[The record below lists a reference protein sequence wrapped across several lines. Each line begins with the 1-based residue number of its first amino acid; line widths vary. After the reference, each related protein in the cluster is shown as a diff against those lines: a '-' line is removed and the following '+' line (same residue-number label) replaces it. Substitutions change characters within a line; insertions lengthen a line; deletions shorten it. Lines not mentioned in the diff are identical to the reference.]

1 MTFETSRRTFLQ
13 GTGALATTALIVGL
27 TPGGAL
33 AKAEPTGQHFT
44 PFVKIA
50 ADGQVTAIIKHFE
63 MGQGTTTGL
72 TTLIAEELGIDLDDM
87 AYEFAP
93 SDNKLY
99 ANLAFGSQGTG
110 GSTAIANSFMQYR
123 QAGAAAREMILA
135 AAAAA
140 WKVDAKQLK
149 LDKGRV
155 SDGKKSAPLSDFVA
169 AAVKLEVPEKPPLKE
184 AKDFK
189 WIGNPDTYRLDSASK
204 INGTAQFAM
213 DIHLDG
219 QMVAVI
225 KRSPRFGGQIV
236 SFDDKEAAKV
246 PGFIRA
252 ANLPTKAG
260 VVIFAENTWAAFQA
274 REALEAEWDFSKA
287 ENRGS
292 EEIKKSL
299 LKAVNS
305 KPEFNATPGADIKDT
320 AQRLAEAAQVIEKD
334 FYFPYLSHSPMEPLT
349 CTIEPRDDG
358 VVLHDGCQF
367 PAGAHP
373 TLAAVLKLPMEKI
386 QIRTLYAGG
395 SFGRRATP
403 VSDYHA
409 EAAFAFALTD
419 RKKPV
424 KLVWSREDDLIGGYY
439 RPAFAHKVRV
449 GLDKQGNIVAWD
461 HRIAGKSIFKGT
473 RLESALVKDGVDK
486 TSVEGVDDTHYDI
499 PGLYVGLTDH
509 KTQVPVVWWRSVG
522 HSHTAFVMETM
533 IDMAAKAAGRD
544 PLDYRLGLLPGKDD
558 DQKRLAGVLKLV
570 ADKAGWKSALPSGR
584 SRGIAVH
591 KSFNSYVA
599 QVVEISRDGDAYR
612 IENVTCAVDC
622 GIAVNP
628 DIIKAQM
635 QSGIGYGLGHVMRN
649 EITLDEGEV
658 QQQNFPDYEPLRIG
672 DIARIDVHIQQSD
685 KAPTGVGE
693 PGLPPSG
700 PALANAIAANGP
712 RVTHL
717 PLITN
722 GVEFA

>member
-33 AKAEPTGQHFT
+33 AKAETTGQHFT

-305 KPEFNATPGADIKDT
+305 KPEFNVTPGAVIKDT
-320 AQRLAEAAQVIEKD
+320 EQRLAEAAQVIEKD

-349 CTIEPRDDG
+349 CTIEP
-358 VVLHDGCQF
+358 
-367 PAGAHP
+367 
-373 TLAAVLKLPMEKI
+373 
-386 QIRTLYAGG
+386 
-395 SFGRRATP
+395 
-403 VSDYHA
+403 
-409 EAAFAFALTD
+409 
-419 RKKPV
+419 
-424 KLVWSREDDLIGGYY
+424 
-439 RPAFAHKVRV
+439 
-449 GLDKQGNIVAWD
+449 
-461 HRIAGKSIFKGT
+461 
-473 RLESALVKDGVDK
+473 
-486 TSVEGVDDTHYDI
+486 
-499 PGLYVGLTDH
+499 
-509 KTQVPVVWWRSVG
+509 
-522 HSHTAFVMETM
+522 
-533 IDMAAKAAGRD
+533 
-544 PLDYRLGLLPGKDD
+544 
-558 DQKRLAGVLKLV
+558 
-570 ADKAGWKSALPSGR
+570 
-584 SRGIAVH
+584 
-591 KSFNSYVA
+591 
-599 QVVEISRDGDAYR
+599 
-612 IENVTCAVDC
+612 
-622 GIAVNP
+622 
-628 DIIKAQM
+628 
-635 QSGIGYGLGHVMRN
+635 
-649 EITLDEGEV
+649 
-658 QQQNFPDYEPLRIG
+658 
-672 DIARIDVHIQQSD
+672 
-685 KAPTGVGE
+685 
-693 PGLPPSG
+693 
-700 PALANAIAANGP
+700 
-712 RVTHL
+712 
-717 PLITN
+717 
-722 GVEFA
+722 